1 MFHSLGLVH
10 WETTY
15 VCNTLDSYKSMNL
28 VLYQIQFQQQ
38 EQPLSSVSIKLWDA
52 VDMYVVPMPP
62 LHHRTPTELESQY
75 M

>member
-1 MFHSLGLVH
+1 MFHSLDIVR

-28 VLYQIQFQQQ
+28 VLYQIQFQRQ

-52 VDMYVVPMPP
+52 VAMYVVPMPP
-62 LHHRTPTELESQY
+62 LYPRTPTELESQY